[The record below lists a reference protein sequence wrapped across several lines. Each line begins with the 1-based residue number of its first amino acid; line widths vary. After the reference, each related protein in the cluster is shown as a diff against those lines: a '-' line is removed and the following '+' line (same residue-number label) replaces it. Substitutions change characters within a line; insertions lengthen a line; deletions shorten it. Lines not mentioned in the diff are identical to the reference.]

1 MPSPFPGM
9 NPYFEAPDIWEDFHQ
24 NLATE
29 IQSQLIPKLRPKY
42 YAALVP
48 RVTYEEVLI
57 QEEPHDAKPDVGVW
71 LRTPLSEFAQAP
83 VAVLPPP
90 PLIEMIAE
98 EVPLKLWTVEIRQA
112 GLGTLITSLEILSPV
127 NKRAKHQAYL
137 AHQRKRT
144 ALMRAGVNLLEI
156 DLLRTGHRWSLP
168 DKELP
173 DAPYFVFLWRVLSPK
188 RLGIWPLELRE
199 PIPLLP
205 VPLREPDADVPLDLT
220 LAIQT
225 IYDRAGYDMRIDYR
239 QLPPKPTFS
248 ETDMQ
253 WIKEIVATAL

>member
-9 NPYFEAPDIWEDFHQ
+9 NPYFEAPEIWEDFHQ

-29 IQSQLIPKLRPKY
+29 IQIQLIPQLRPKY

-48 RVTYEEVLI
+48 RVTYEEVII
-57 QEEPHDAKPDVGVW
+57 QQDPRDAKPDVGVW
-71 LRTPLSEFAQAP
+71 RREPLSELAQAP
-83 VAVLPPP
+83 IAVLPPP
-90 PLIEMIAE
+90 PIMEIIAE
-98 EVPLKLWTVEIRQA
+98 EVPVKLWTVEIREA
-112 GLGTLITSLEILSPV
+112 GLGTLVTSIEILSPV
-127 NKRAKHQAYL
+127 NKRANHEAYM

-156 DLLRTGHRWSLP
+156 ELLRTGHRWSLP

-188 RLGIWPLELRE
+188 RLGIWPLNLRE
-199 PIPLLP
+199 PIPLLS
-205 VPLREPDADVPLDLT
+205 VPLREPDPDVPLDLT

-239 QLPPKPTFS
+239 QPPPKPAFS
-248 ETDMQ
+248 EEDMQ
-253 WIKEIVATAL
+253 WIQEIVATVL